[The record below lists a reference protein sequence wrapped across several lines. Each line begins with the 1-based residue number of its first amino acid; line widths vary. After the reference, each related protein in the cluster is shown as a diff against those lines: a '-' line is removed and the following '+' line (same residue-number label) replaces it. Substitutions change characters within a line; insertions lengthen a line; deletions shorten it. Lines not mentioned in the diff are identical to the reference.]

1 MTPPMVLMLI
11 LSFLMLVTSFVVS
24 FREPTERLVHVGLTT
39 LLLIYFAVSTM
50 WPVVFEGDRVIA
62 NPLPR
67 VVTASLFSGSL
78 AAAVHQA
85 VESATAADV
94 ITAERR
100 TKEKRR

>member
-67 VVTASLFSGSL
+67 VVTASLS
-78 AAAVHQA
+78 AALRPRLFIRQWRV
-85 VESATAADV
+85 
-94 ITAERR
+94 RR
-100 TKEKRR
+100 QRT